1 MAQEDDNTDQRGH
14 DGPDFCFGTNQWART
29 IYSYPVAEIVISA
42 FPTCSSIFM
51 LGYDIVGKDDVGEIS
66 VEDSLAFCVTEFVYQ
81 AKMLYEMNNFL
92 SQDTID
98 FAR

>member
-1 MAQEDDNTDQRGH
+1 
-14 DGPDFCFGTNQWART
+14 
-29 IYSYPVAEIVISA
+29 
-42 FPTCSSIFM
+42 M